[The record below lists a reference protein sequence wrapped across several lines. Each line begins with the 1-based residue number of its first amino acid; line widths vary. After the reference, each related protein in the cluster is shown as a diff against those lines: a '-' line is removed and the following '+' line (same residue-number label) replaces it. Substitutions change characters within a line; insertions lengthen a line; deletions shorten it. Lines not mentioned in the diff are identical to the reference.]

1 MKKILIVLI
10 LIVPMLIGCN
20 SLSKLTMFELPFK
33 QSITLPVIPF
43 ANTPVALS
51 IPGIKTKIDS
61 VLNSLDL
68 SSDMIQGVSL
78 QKMEF
83 TLTSPTNGDLSFI
96 KSVEIYIS
104 GAGLN
109 DVKIAS
115 TGDVTDNTKNVI
127 MTLENVDLKNYILK
141 DEFGLKIITT
151 TDEPTTVEQKIDISF
166 NFLVDLKILGL

>member
-10 LIVPMLIGCN
+10 IIVPLLIGCK
-20 SLSKLTMFELPFK
+20 SLNKLTMFDLPFK

-43 ANTPVALS
+43 ENTPVALS

-78 QKMEF
+78 KKMEF
-83 TLTSPTNGDLSFI
+83 TLTSPTTGDLSFI

-115 TGDVTDNTKNVI
+115 TGDVTDNTKNLV
-127 MTLENVDLKNYILK
+127 MTLTEVDLKDFILK

-151 TDEPTTVEQKIDISF
+151 TDKAILVEQKIDISF
-166 NFLVDLKILGL
+166 NFLVDLKVLGL